1 MLTTTTTHLP
11 ITLSLHVTIIV
22 VVGILYLEGREG
34 KGREGKGREGKG
46 SIGIG
51 YKRNENYCLK
61 TVKTCRKLIRQ
72 KSKSYCR
79 HSLLGIF

>member
-22 VVGILYLEGREG
+22 VVGILYLE
-34 KGREGKGREGKG
+34 GREGKGREGKG

-79 HSLLGIF
+79 HSLLSIF

>member
-34 KGREGKGREGKG
+34 KGREGKG

-61 TVKTCRKLIRQ
+61 TVKTCCKLIRQ
-72 KSKSYCR
+72 KSKTYCR

>member
-34 KGREGKGREGKG
+34 KGREVLA
-46 SIGIG
+46 SVI
-51 YKRNENYCLK
+51 NEMK
-61 TVKTCRKLIRQ
+61 IIV
-72 KSKSYCR
+72 
-79 HSLLGIF
+79 

>member
-22 VVGILYLEGREG
+22 VVGILYLEGKEG
-34 KGREGKGREGKG
+34 RKG

-51 YKRNENYCLK
+51 YNRNENYCLK
-61 TVKTCRKLIRQ
+61 PSKLAAN
-72 KSKSYCR
+72 
-79 HSLLGIF
+79 

>member
-11 ITLSLHVTIIV
+11 ITLSLHVTIIM
-22 VVGILYLEGREG
+22 VVGILYLE
-34 KGREGKGREGKG
+34 GREGKGREGKG

>member
-34 KGREGKGREGKG
+34 KG

-61 TVKTCRKLIRQ
+61 TVKTCCKLIRQ
-72 KSKSYCR
+72 KSKTYCR